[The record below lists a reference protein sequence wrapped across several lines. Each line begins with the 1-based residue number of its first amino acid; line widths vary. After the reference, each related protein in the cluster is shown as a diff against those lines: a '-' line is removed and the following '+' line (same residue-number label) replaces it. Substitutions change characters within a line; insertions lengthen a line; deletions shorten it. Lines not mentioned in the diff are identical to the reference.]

1 MKVHKILSIIKFGD
15 TETKKHKF
23 DQYQKPISIKSIDIN
38 KIVISNKV
46 SFGKKGFKYF
56 IGYKDTKKIRLLRI
70 FLPKMSAYRRNFD
83 ETKYMSFLIIDDELL
98 EKYNEIWDKV
108 LKSLKKE
115 FDSEPV
121 CNGEYLKS
129 EKNLIMEK

>member
-121 CNGEYLKS
+121 CNEEYLKS